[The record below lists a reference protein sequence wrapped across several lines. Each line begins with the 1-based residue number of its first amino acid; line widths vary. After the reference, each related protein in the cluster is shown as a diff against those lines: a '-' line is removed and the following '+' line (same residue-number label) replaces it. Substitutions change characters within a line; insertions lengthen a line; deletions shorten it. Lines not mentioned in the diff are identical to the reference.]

1 MEIIK
6 FFQEFSNPILDQIVV
21 LITMFGEE
29 IFYTLILTI
38 LYWCINK
45 KIGCKFALS
54 LFFSTTLNSALKD
67 IFVVKR
73 PIGTDGIKSLRV
85 ETATGHSF
93 PSGHTQSTTTF
104 WTSVM
109 IHLKKLWIY
118 ILGTIIII
126 LVGISR
132 LYLGVHWPSDVLG
145 GIAFGVISVIISNY
159 LFDYMDK
166 KKTFTPLIV
175 ISLFLIIGL
184 FLFKGENYAKTGGIF
199 FGFIYGYIFENKYIN
214 FSPKSTIYKQII
226 KFVIGICVLIV
237 LKVVLKQIFPIS
249 RISDFLR
256 YMFVGFWAIAGA
268 PYVFKKLNL

>member
-6 FFQEFSNPILDQIVV
+6 FFQGFSNPILDQIVV

-38 LYWCINK
+38 LFWCINK
-45 KIGCKFALS
+45 KVGYKFALS

-73 PIGTDGIKSLRV
+73 PIGEKGIKSLRV

-109 IHLKKLWIY
+109 IHFKKSWLY
-118 ILGTIIII
+118 VLGTIIIL

-132 LYLGVHWPSDVLG
+132 LYLGVHWPSDILG
-145 GIAFGVISVIISNY
+145 GIIFGVISVLISNY

-166 KKTFTPLIV
+166 KKTFSPLII
-175 ISLFLIIGL
+175 ISIFLIIGL

-199 FGFIYGYIFENKYIN
+199 FGFIYGYICENKYIN
-214 FSPKSTIYKQII
+214 FSPKSTINKQII
-226 KFVIGICVLIV
+226 KFIIGIAVLIA
-237 LKVVLKQIFPIS
+237 LKVLLKQILPIG
-249 RISDFLR
+249 RISDFIR
-256 YMFVGFWAIAGA
+256 YMSIGFWAIAGA
-268 PYVFKKLNL
+268 PYVFKRLNL